1 MCELILLSQRLR
13 RRHHKVEGEKDMERM
28 TSKLTVAFVVLL
40 LCATA
45 VTTASAQNQTA
56 DDLAA
61 KREAIANLASRGEAI
76 ANADP
81 LSVELRNQQPDEASR
96 RGFDIGMAAAEGQT
110 LPGPGK
116 QRLHDSLDQAERGGF
131 SIAVSFSLERNR
143 NAKFAAIGAAIANV
157 DKKVAE
163 ARNAEPD
170 FRYRAAS
177 DLVFYRLGFDI
188 ATGIFGNPALGAQG
202 NTATGPGSL
211 GIRDALSAAGQRGFN
226 AAVKLHLGVAPPS
239 SAPER
244 GPRGSGATDLNS
256 PYGQVY
262 NKNSDAAGA
271 RLADLLKPGPEP
283 PSNEIR
289 CRGFRGV
296 GMFTAENSK
305 IDSTRET
312 IITILLTSEPG
323 PYAAGPRG
331 EGLRPGECSW
341 VDRPIDVRNVNE
353 RWFLMRFE
361 TPANAQL
368 KQKLHGSQVD
378 TSPTAAERYPD
389 ARTIPAYM
397 NDPNHYWSFFG
408 VKKVDNFYVTTGHGY
423 FKPPLRDRDR
433 VLIPKKPE

>member
-1 MCELILLSQRLR
+1 MI
-13 RRHHKVEGEKDMERM
+13 
-28 TSKLTVAFVVLL
+28 SKLTVAFVVLL
-40 LCATA
+40 FAAA
-45 VTTASAQNQTA
+45 VTTAGSQEKQAVDVNA
-56 DDLAA
+56 LAA
-61 KREAIANLASRGEAI
+61 KGEAI
-76 ANADP
+76 ANQDP
-81 LSVELRNQQPDEASR
+81 LAVELRNQQPEGPAR

-110 LPGPGK
+110 ADGPGK
-116 QRLHDSLDQAERGGF
+116 QRLHDSLDQAEQGGF
-131 SIAVSFSLERNR
+131 ATAVSFSLERNR
-143 NAKFAAIGAAIANV
+143 NAKLAGIGAAIANV

-305 IDSTRET
+305 VDSTRET

-433 VLIPKKPE
+433 VLIPQQPE